1 MGVKVGGQ
9 SIDTTKNVNVD
20 VQDWAG
26 TALGAPTIWG
36 VTPTG
41 EEVIGVNAY
50 CVQGTSPWV
59 VSLTSTTITGTV
71 AVTQSGLWT
80 VQQGGAPWTFVG
92 ALTNNNAAP
101 AATNIG
107 VLPAIAETAYN
118 TITYTTGDQVL
129 PVTDLHGA
137 LNQDLQAVAGVA
149 LGATAVVPYGSTPA
163 GVNVPAV
170 NAFITNSPAVTVSG
184 TVAVTQSTSPWV
196 VSLASTTITGTVTTQ
211 GNLTNNNAVPNAFNL
226 GVLPAIAE
234 GTYTTLA
241 YTSGD
246 QVLPAT
252 DSHGA
257 LWSDLAAVAGVALG
271 ATAVTAFG
279 SAPAAVNVPAVN
291 ASLFSGTTPLTN
303 TGGALNVNVTNPT
316 SSTVAGSL
324 TNNNA
329 APIANNMGVLG
340 FIAETAYATTTY
352 TTGNQVLA
360 VTDLHGAVN
369 TDWQALAGTA
379 LGGPT
384 TWGTAPTAE
393 QVQGVNAFCIQG
405 TSPWVVSLASTTITG
420 TVAVTQST
428 SPWVVSL
435 ASTTITG
442 TVAVT
447 QSGTWTVQQGGA
459 PWSFQ
464 GNLTNNNAAPNAF
477 NVGVLPAIAETAYNT
492 VTYTTGDMV
501 LPVTDLHGALNSD
514 IQAWG
519 GTQITNV
526 PTAIGTGT
534 PAGNAPAVNAA
545 AYVGTTPVR
554 SNQTTTATG
563 VVDIN
568 VAGIIGV
575 TAVAAASGVLKVG
588 ISGAAAAT
596 LDSTIGAATA
606 PTNALATSVVY
617 QTTIP
622 ALTAGQAVAQQCDTT
637 GATLVNTEVRKKTYS
652 TSASFTG
659 AAGVIAVLPGN
670 ASTTVRVLRV
680 EVSIYTTGTAAIE
693 VISLIKTSAAPTG
706 GTSASITI
714 VPHDSGF
721 AGASSVPLNYTVAPT
736 AGTPVGTIRSVA
748 FADSSGSA
756 LPGANTWLW
765 DWTMRA
771 GSAPV
776 LRGTAQTLEINLG
789 GAVATQTCI
798 VSFEWTED
806 NP

>member
-1 MGVKVGGQ
+1 GDVCVTQCTSPWVVSGTVTTVPPANASTNITEWNSVALGSPTAFGTAPSGNVIGTNSELFAGGTALT
-9 SIDTTKNVNVD
+9 STGTSLNVNLTGGTVCVTQCTSPWVVSGTVALSGTSTVAGNLTNNNAAPNAFNLGVLPAIAETAYATITYTAGNQVLPVVD
-20 VQDWAG
+20 LHGAMNVDWQALAG
-26 TALGAPTIWG
+26 TALGGPTLWA
-36 VTPTG
+36 TAPTG
-41 EEVIGVNAY
+41 EQVQGVNAY
-50 CVQGTSPWV
+50 CFQGTSPWV

-107 VLPAIAETAYN
+107 VLPAIAATTYA

-170 NAFITNSPAVTVSG
+170 NAFITNTPAVTVSG

-257 LWSDLAAVAGVALG
+257 LWSDIAAVAGVALG

-279 SAPAAVNVPAVN
+279 SAPAAANVPGVN

-340 FIAETAYATTTY
+340 FIAETAYATATY

-428 SPWVVSL
+428 SPWVVS
-435 ASTTITG
+435 G
-442 TVAVT
+442 TVTA
-447 QSGTWTVQQGGA
+447 
-459 PWSFQ
+459 
-464 GNLTNNNAAPNAF
+464 
-477 NVGVLPAIAETAYNT
+477 NVG
-492 VTYTTGDMV
+492 TTGG
-501 LPVTDLHGALNSD
+501 LALD
-514 IQAWG
+514 ATLTG
-519 GTQITNV
+519 GTQQTKLVDAGGTNLANISV
-526 PTAIGTGT
+526 GGALMVDGSGAVQPVSGT
-534 PAGNAPAVNAA
+534 
-545 AYVGTTPVR
+545 
-554 SNQTTTATG
+554 
-563 VVDIN
+563 
-568 VAGIIGV
+568 V
-575 TAVAAASGVLKVG
+575 TA
-588 ISGAAAAT
+588 
-596 LDSTIGAATA
+596 
-606 PTNALATSVVY
+606 N
-617 QTTIP
+617 Q
-622 ALTAGQAVAQQCDTT
+622 
-637 GATLVNTEVRKKTYS
+637 
-652 TSASFTG
+652 
-659 AAGVIAVLPGN
+659 
-670 ASTTVRVLRV
+670 
-680 EVSIYTTGTAAIE
+680 
-693 VISLIKTSAAPTG
+693 
-706 GTSASITI
+706 GTSPWVTS
-714 VPHDSGF
+714 D
-721 AGASSVPLNYTVAPT
+721 
-736 AGTPVGTIRSVA
+736 
-748 FADSSGSA
+748 
-756 LPGANTWLW
+756 
-765 DWTMRA
+765 
-771 GSAPV
+771 
-776 LRGTAQTLEINLG
+776 
-789 GAVATQTCI
+789 
-798 VSFEWTED
+798 
-806 NP
+806 

>member
-1 MGVKVGGQ
+1 MPVQNPFGLSFSGNITQIDSVNLSPPSAFGTCPGVGCCSDATSVIGVNASLFVGSCTALTATNFGSPAQ
-9 SIDTTKNVNVD
+9 ESLNVYVVNPLTVTFTESSLEVTQGTSPWVVSGTVCATQCTTPWVVNVADWNGVAVGSPTAWGTAPTGNVVGTNSELFAGNTALTATGTSLNVNLTGGTVCVTQCTSPWVVSGTVTTVPPANASTNITQWDSVALGAPTTWGTAPTGNTVIGTNSELFAGGTALAATGTSLNVNITGGSMTVAGNLTNNNAAPNAFNLGVLPALAETAYATITYTAGNQVLPVVD
-20 VQDWAG
+20 LHGAMNVDWQALAG
-26 TALGAPTIWG
+26 TALGGPTLWA
-36 VTPTG
+36 TAPTG
-41 EEVIGVNAY
+41 EQVQGVNAY

-71 AVTQSGLWT
+71 AVTQSGIWT

-170 NAFITNSPAVTVSG
+170 NAFITNTPAVTVSG

-234 GTYTTLA
+234 TTYTTLA

-279 SAPAAVNVPAVN
+279 SAPAAANVPGVN

-340 FIAETAYATTTY
+340 FIAETAYATATY

-360 VTDLHGAVN
+360 VTDLHG
-369 TDWQALAGTA
+369 
-379 LGGPT
+379 
-384 TWGTAPTAE
+384 
-393 QVQGVNAFCIQG
+393 
-405 TSPWVVSLASTTITG
+405 
-420 TVAVTQST
+420 
-428 SPWVVSL
+428 
-435 ASTTITG
+435 
-442 TVAVT
+442 
-447 QSGTWTVQQGGA
+447 
-459 PWSFQ
+459 
-464 GNLTNNNAAPNAF
+464 
-477 NVGVLPAIAETAYNT
+477 
-492 VTYTTGDMV
+492 
-501 LPVTDLHGALNSD
+501 
-514 IQAWG
+514 
-519 GTQITNV
+519 
-526 PTAIGTGT
+526 
-534 PAGNAPAVNAA
+534 
-545 AYVGTTPVR
+545 
-554 SNQTTTATG
+554 
-563 VVDIN
+563 
-568 VAGIIGV
+568 
-575 TAVAAASGVLKVG
+575 
-588 ISGAAAAT
+588 
-596 LDSTIGAATA
+596 
-606 PTNALATSVVY
+606 
-617 QTTIP
+617 
-622 ALTAGQAVAQQCDTT
+622 
-637 GATLVNTEVRKKTYS
+637 
-652 TSASFTG
+652 
-659 AAGVIAVLPGN
+659 
-670 ASTTVRVLRV
+670 
-680 EVSIYTTGTAAIE
+680 
-693 VISLIKTSAAPTG
+693 
-706 GTSASITI
+706 
-714 VPHDSGF
+714 
-721 AGASSVPLNYTVAPT
+721 
-736 AGTPVGTIRSVA
+736 
-748 FADSSGSA
+748 
-756 LPGANTWLW
+756 
-765 DWTMRA
+765 
-771 GSAPV
+771 
-776 LRGTAQTLEINLG
+776 
-789 GAVATQTCI
+789 
-798 VSFEWTED
+798 
-806 NP
+806 